1 MKKPLLFLSLSALSL
16 ASVAQTVIF
25 EDNFDAY
32 EADLGVSEQSLTWN
46 TWDGTATPDALVSTA
61 FAFSGT
67 NSAKIEGTTTDLVL
81 PIGPYSAGKYD
92 LKFKML
98 VTDAGGYFN
107 LLHQWSATS
116 ATYEWACDVFVG
128 TLGGVSFA
136 TGGTPTSSTTT
147 IEIGTWIDAQVT
159 ADLDND
165 MGYIYINGAMIN
177 SWQWSL
183 NNADGTQG
191 QNVLA
196 AADFFG
202 TNDAGGEGLY
212 YIDDVQLIES
222 TGVYTE
228 EVNAANIGM
237 WPNPANNQLTIT
249 LPSSTQTADVQIF
262 DAQGRMVANTLVTTS
277 VQNIDVTAFEAG
289 LYTVRVVCGEKVY
302 AQKLIIE

>member
-1 MKKPLLFLSLSALSL
+1 MKKPLLFLSLSALGL
-16 ASVAQTVIF
+16 AAAAQTVIF
-25 EDNFDAY
+25 EDNFDSYA
-32 EADLGVSEQSLTWN
+32 ADMGVAEQSLVWD
-46 TWDGTATPDALVSTA
+46 TWDGSAAPDGVVSTD

-67 NSAKIEGTTTDLVL
+67 NSAKIEGMATDLVL
-81 PIGPYSAGKYD
+81 PIGPYTSGKYD
-92 LKFKML
+92 IKFKMYL
-98 VTDAGGYFN
+98 TDAGGYFN
-107 LLHQWSATS
+107 VMHAWTTAPNSW
-116 ATYEWACDVFVG
+116 EWAVDVF
-128 TLGGVSFA
+128 FA
-136 TGGTPTSSTTT
+136 TDGTITWTTGGAPGGDSSVALG
-147 IEIGTWIDAQVT
+147 EWFDVQVT
-159 ADLDND
+159 ADMDND
-165 MGYIYINGAMIN
+165 LGYVYINGVMVN

-183 NNADGTQG
+183 NNADGTPG

-228 EVNAANIGM
+228 EVLAANIGM

-262 DAQGRMVANTLVTTS
+262 DAQGRVVANTLVTAS
-277 VQNIDVTAFEAG
+277 SQNIDVTAFEAG